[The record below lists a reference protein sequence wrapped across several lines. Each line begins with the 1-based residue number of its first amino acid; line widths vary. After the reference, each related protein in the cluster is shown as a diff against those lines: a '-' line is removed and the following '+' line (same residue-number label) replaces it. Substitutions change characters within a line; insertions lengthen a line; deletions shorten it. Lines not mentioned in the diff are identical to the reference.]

1 MATVIH
7 SAHTGSLSGVSTV
20 LGTMETTSQYLK
32 PSKTKDQ
39 NKAKITENQDSGVA
53 RHTAPPCTTRTDRK
67 SKGKEVRHQGDKKET
82 FIQTGRRSGDG
93 SRGREDS
100 GGVVGPRL
108 AECGT
113 KGAGSLTT
121 SRPCGPTFSY
131 R

>member
-82 FIQTGRRSGDG
+82 FIQTGRRGRDRQPG
-93 SRGREDS
+93 RRGL
-100 GGVVGPRL
+100 PL
-108 AECGT
+108 PCGT
-113 KGAGSLTT
+113 ETGNQDWRSVGQTGQAV
-121 SRPCGPTFSY
+121 
-131 R
+131 